1 MEVSKATIN
10 IIKAT
15 HPAAMPGWILS
26 YEKFI
31 QKLQRQW
38 MFKDAGKHTHTCILT
53 YAYIHVLMHIFI

>member
-10 IIKAT
+10 IIKAI

-31 QKLQRQW
+31 QKSAKT
-38 MFKDAGKHTHTCILT
+38 MD
-53 YAYIHVLMHIFI
+53 V